1 MPRVATLILL
11 SSLVLYVSSDQIVE
25 GTLQKIFPYAAVAK
39 VKTLTTNVNKQ
50 TAIAKAKTVVK
61 NWVPKNWKAANA
73 KVDAKNQLSK
83 QAYAQKKA
91 LTFIDYRYSLKK
103 YINYLY
109 NQAVNT
115 KYLTKAE
122 ADNMRTMFWAADTK
136 ALNNYTVTCQTF
148 MAEAMQKIQK
158 TPTIQASVTDL
169 TGKFAKANPTDYANL
184 QWTL

>member
-1 MPRVATLILL
+1 MTRVISLFLL
-11 SSLVLYVSSDQIVE
+11 CSLSAYVASDQIVV
-25 GTLQKIFPYAAVAK
+25 GALQKIFPYAAAAK

-50 TAIAKAKTVVK
+50 TTIAKAKTAVK

-73 KVDAKNQLSK
+73 KPDAKNQLSK
-83 QAYAQKKA
+83 QAYAQNKA

-109 NQAVNT
+109 NQAIST

-122 ADNMRTMFWAADTK
+122 ANNMKTMFWAADTK
-136 ALNNYTVTCQTF
+136 ANNNYTVTCQTF
-148 MAEAMQKIQK
+148 MMEAMQKIKK
-158 TPTIQASVTDL
+158 TPTIQDSVTDL
-169 TGKFAKANPTDYANL
+169 TGKFAKANAKDYANL